1 MNELLLAI
9 ARDLPSTAVLIL
21 FVYVTSSQY
30 KEALALLRDHLKDI
44 SALLEK
50 CLDKEIE

>member
-44 SALLEK
+44 SALLAD
-50 CLDKEIE
+50 CLKAED